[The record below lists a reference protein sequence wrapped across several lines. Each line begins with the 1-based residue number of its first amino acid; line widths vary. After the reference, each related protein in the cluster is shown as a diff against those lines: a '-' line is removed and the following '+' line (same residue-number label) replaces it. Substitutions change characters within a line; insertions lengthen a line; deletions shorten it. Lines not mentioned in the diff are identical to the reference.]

1 MMQWLNDLMKVL
13 LEAAYSVTGNWGL
26 AIILLTIAVRAL
38 MYPLTV
44 RQSEGMEVMKRLQ
57 PKIQELQK
65 RYKDRPEELQR
76 RMLELYKENNY
87 SPFSGCL
94 PLLLQFPILIGLF
107 NVLRTYP
114 FDSGFLW
121 LDLSTPDPYYILPIL
136 AAVTTYTQMMQTAT
150 GDSSQRV
157 MMMLMPIFIGW
168 ISISFPGGLV
178 LYWVVSNLL
187 GMIQQWMIRRRMALQ
202 QRSSEAS

>member
-1 MMQWLNDLMKVL
+1 MMQWLSDLMKVL
-13 LEAAYSVTGNWGL
+13 LEAAYTVTGNWGL
-26 AIILLTIAVRAL
+26 AIILLTVAVRAL

-65 RYKDRPEELQR
+65 RYRDRPEELQR
-76 RMLELYKENNY
+76 RMLELYRENNY

-136 AAVTTYTQMMQTAT
+136 SGVTTYAQMMQTAT
-150 GDSSQRV
+150 GDPSQRV
-157 MMMLMPIFIGW
+157 MMLLMPLFIGW

-187 GMIQQWMIRRRMALQ
+187 GMVQQWMIRRRMALQ

>member
-1 MMQWLNDLMKVL
+1 MMQWLNDLMRVL

-87 SPFSGCL
+87 NPFSGCL

-121 LDLSTPDPYYILPIL
+121 LDLSAPDPYYILPIL
-136 AAVTTYTQMMQTAT
+136 SGVTTYTQMMQTAT

-157 MMMLMPIFIGW
+157 MMMLMPLFIGW

-187 GMIQQWMIRRRMALQ
+187 GMVQQWMIRRRMALQ